1 MDQNILMAESHST
14 SYDQNTP
21 ADHPE
26 IAAEVVHA
34 ALDRVVFE
42 SLKPTSAGLCA
53 LYAVLT
59 LSHLLVLPQTVMPVM
74 ASTAATTALILFWL
88 RLLLERRQI
97 PVHLAHPIGA
107 FIAGLV
113 LFNSLL
119 HLHLLADL
127 RQTTYLLLLI
137 VGVGSLML
145 STRWFISFIAIT
157 LTAWGL
163 VTQLSLSSADLIHFG
178 FAFFSAIILASIIHV
193 ARVRALQRL
202 EILHLQEKQQHE
214 KLQFLYQSELSRR
227 RMAET
232 LYRMGRALTQI
243 LDLTEVLDLLLED
256 LSKIV
261 SYDRAAVMLQSDDLL
276 EVVAARG
283 FPADVQPLQLRVP
296 IQNDDDD
303 VFKRI
308 YYTQQPLAIPDVL
321 SWPTWQHLENL
332 PAARAW
338 LGVPLIRQD
347 KVIGMLSLTR
357 EIPNAYGDEEV
368 ALATTFAGQAAIAL
382 ENARLYHQLAHFSEA
397 LEDEVEERTSDLQVA
412 YIELERLDKTKSDF
426 ISIASHEL
434 RTPLTVLRGYS
445 KMLLKDPKVRENP
458 EHLELVAGIH
468 SGAMR
473 LGEIVSSLID
483 MAKIDSD
490 TLEFYPETL
499 SVDLL
504 VQLVCQEFAPSL
516 THRNQRLKIENLV
529 DLPLIEAD
537 PDLLRKV
544 FHHLLSNAIKYT
556 PDGGKITIAGRF
568 LPHGREGLTEP
579 AIEIIVSDTGIGI
592 ARHLQR
598 LIFNKFYQTQEL
610 HLHSTGKTKF
620 KGSGSGLGLAITR
633 GIVEAHQ
640 GKIWL
645 ESPGHDEERLP
656 GSHFHVVLPVK
667 QKFEPKTD

>member
-21 ADHPE
+21 TDRPE
-26 IAAEVVHA
+26 IAAEVMRA
-34 ALDRVVFE
+34 ALDRIVLE
-42 SLKPTSAGLCA
+42 SLKPVSVGLCV
-53 LYAVLT
+53 LYAVLA
-59 LSHLLVLPQTVMPVM
+59 LSHLLVLPQTVTPLM
-74 ASTAATTALILFWL
+74 ASAAAATALILLSL
-88 RLLLERRQI
+88 RLILERRQI

-113 LFNSLL
+113 LFNTLL
-119 HLHLLADL
+119 HLHLLADP
-127 RQTTYLLLLI
+127 RQTTNLLLLI
-137 VGVGSLML
+137 VGAGSLML
-145 STRWFISFIAIT
+145 STRWFISFIVMT

-163 VTQLSLSSADLIHFG
+163 VTQISLPPADLIHFS
-178 FAFFSAIILASIIHV
+178 FAFLSATILAFIIHI
-193 ARVRALQRL
+193 ARIRTLQRL
-202 EILHLQEKQQHE
+202 ETLHLQEKEQHE
-214 KLQFLYQSELSRR
+214 ELQFLYRSELSRR

-261 SYDRAAVMLQSDDLL
+261 SYDRAAVMLQSDDVL

-283 FPADVQPLQLRVP
+283 FPAEVQPLQLRVS
-296 IQNDDDD
+296 IQNNDDD

-308 YYTQQPLAIPDVL
+308 YHTQQPLAIPDVL
-321 SWPTWQHLENL
+321 SWPTWQHVENL
-332 PAARAW
+332 PAARSW

-357 EIPNAYGDEEV
+357 EVPDAYGDEEV

-382 ENARLYHQLAHFSEA
+382 ENARLYSQLTRFSEA

-445 KMLLKDPKVRENP
+445 RMLLKDPKVRENP
-458 EHLELVAGIH
+458 EHWDLVAGIH

-473 LGEIVSSLID
+473 LSEIVTSLID
-483 MAKIDSD
+483 MAKIDSG
-490 TLEFYPETL
+490 TLEFFPETL
-499 SVDLL
+499 SIDLL
-504 VQLVCQEFAPSL
+504 VQLVCQEFTPSL
-516 THRNQRLKIENLV
+516 THRNQRLRVENLV
-529 DLPLIEAD
+529 NLPLIEAD

-556 PDGGKITIAGRF
+556 PDGGEITISGHF
-568 LPHGREGLTEP
+568 LPDGREGLTEP
-579 AIEIIVSDTGIGI
+579 AIEIVVSDTGIGI

-633 GIVEAHQ
+633 GIVETHR

-645 ESPGHDEERLP
+645 ESPGHDEEKLP
-656 GSHFHVVLPVK
+656 GSHFHIVLPLK
-667 QKFEPKTD
+667 QKIEPKTA